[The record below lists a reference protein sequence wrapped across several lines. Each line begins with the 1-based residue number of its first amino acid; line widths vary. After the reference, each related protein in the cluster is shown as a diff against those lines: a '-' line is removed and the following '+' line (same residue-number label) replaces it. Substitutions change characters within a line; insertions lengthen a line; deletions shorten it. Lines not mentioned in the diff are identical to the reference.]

1 MNINKLSA
9 KIKKDAEAY
18 IKQNI
23 LSEQEK
29 FYAGEN
35 EEDDGELEEG
45 YDDGRMEEEVA
56 GDY

>member
-1 MNINKLSA
+1 LNINKLSA